1 MSFGGRWEG
10 TGPPSCMKCSMLG
23 VGVDKAEHKMSA
35 SPHGL
40 HGVAW
45 RGMAMQNVIHQF
57 TSLAK
62 DSRVGF
68 VGNVCVGQDVS
79 LRELRERYNAVVLAY
94 GAESDRAL
102 GVPGEVG
109 CLREAAAGGLAL
121 PCMDCGN
128 SAWAARCVPRLQ
140 MHARQGQLHVR
151 AGMSGTT
158 RTPICLGA

>member
-1 MSFGGRWEG
+1 
-10 TGPPSCMKCSMLG
+10 MKCSMLG
-23 VGVDKAEHKMSA
+23 GAEDEVEHKMSA

-45 RGMAMQNVIHQF
+45 RDVAMQNVTHQF

-68 VGNVCVGQDVS
+68 VGNVRVGQDVS
-79 LRELRERYNAVVLAY
+79 LGELRERYNAVVLAY

-128 SAWAARCVPRLQ
+128 SAWDARCVPRSQ
-140 MHARQGQLHVR
+140 MNV
-151 AGMSGTT
+151 
-158 RTPICLGA
+158 